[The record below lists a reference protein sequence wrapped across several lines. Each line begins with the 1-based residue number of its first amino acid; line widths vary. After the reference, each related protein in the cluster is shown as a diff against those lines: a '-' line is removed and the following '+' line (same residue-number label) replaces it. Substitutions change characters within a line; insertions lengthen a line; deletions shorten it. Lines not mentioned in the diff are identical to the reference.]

1 MYPKLLKII
10 CDFCLIAIFQKL
22 RKSTG
27 DKEGKKMEEKK
38 VNRSSLNPQL
48 QANQN
53 KNNCLVSN
61 FFDKLKFPALFSV
74 RNRWEK
80 RAGDFNLSKKLL
92 TRQLFLF

>member
-48 QANQN
+48 A
-53 KNNCLVSN
+53 C
-61 FFDKLKFPALFSV
+61 
-74 RNRWEK
+74 
-80 RAGDFNLSKKLL
+80 
-92 TRQLFLF
+92 